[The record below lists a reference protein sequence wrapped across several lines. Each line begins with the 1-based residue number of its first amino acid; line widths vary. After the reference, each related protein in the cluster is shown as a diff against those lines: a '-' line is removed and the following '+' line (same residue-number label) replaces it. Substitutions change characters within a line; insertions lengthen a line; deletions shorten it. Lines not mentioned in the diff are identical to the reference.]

1 MSKRIRSNIWNRFE
15 DVGNNKARCKLCR
28 QDIGYRGGSTSS
40 ASTPATLSS
49 NTAPTAG
56 QACSIHG
63 QAFDSTTEGPRVTA
77 ADKLLSSL
85 QSSFNRQRR
94 PLDDV
99 ILYMQEPIPNV
110 NTNPLQWWQL
120 NGSRYPRLRNLA
132 LKYLGIPAT
141 STPSERV
148 FSKAGEIVSRLRANL
163 KPSTVD
169 MLVFLSKNLSA
180 VDQ

>member
-1 MSKRIRSNIWNRFE
+1 MSKRIRSDIWDRFE

-40 ASTPATLSS
+40 AATPATLSS

-56 QACSIHG
+56 QACSVHG
-63 QAFDSTTEGPRVTA
+63 QAFDSTTERPRVTA
-77 ADKLLSSL
+77 ADKRLSSL

-110 NTNPLQWWQL
+110 NKYTLVAAEWKPVSSFDQSGSKISRNP
-120 NGSRYPRLRNLA
+120 GC
-132 LKYLGIPAT
+132 T

-148 FSKAGEIVSRLRANL
+148 FSKVGEIVIA
-163 KPSTVD
+163 
-169 MLVFLSKNLSA
+169 A
-180 VDQ
+180 

>member
-1 MSKRIRSNIWNRFE
+1 LSNILGLHALARIITRF
-15 DVGNNKARCKLCR
+15 DWQIDLRVSAF
-28 QDIGYRGGSTSS
+28 S

-49 NTAPTAG
+49 NTAPTA
-56 QACSIHG
+56 G

-110 NTNPLQWWQL
+110 NSNPLQWWQL

-148 FSKAGEIVSRLRANL
+148 FSKAGEIVSRPRANL